1 LLDFSIDLKFQDVRV
16 FRGLT
21 VRSDYYLVNAKIL
34 FSYGRNFANESREN
48 KNDGELELLQSP
60 EYNIDSL
67 RDESS
72 SFLYKRRLDEKLG
85 ESNFESTEELYQHM
99 VKCIHQ
105 AAKEELGEKV
115 LRSKTEPNYYWNEEI
130 GQLV

>member
-1 LLDFSIDLKFQDVRV
+1 M

-21 VRSDYYLVNAKIL
+21 VGSDHYLVNAKIL
-34 FSYGRNFANESREN
+34 FTYGKNFANELKEN
-48 KNDGELELLQSP
+48 KTEGELELLQLP

-67 RDESS
+67 RDEST

-85 ESNFESTEELYQHM
+85 ESNFESTEEFYQHI

-105 AAKEELGEKV
+105 AAKEALGEKF
-115 LRSKTEPNYYWNEEI
+115 
-130 GQLV
+130 